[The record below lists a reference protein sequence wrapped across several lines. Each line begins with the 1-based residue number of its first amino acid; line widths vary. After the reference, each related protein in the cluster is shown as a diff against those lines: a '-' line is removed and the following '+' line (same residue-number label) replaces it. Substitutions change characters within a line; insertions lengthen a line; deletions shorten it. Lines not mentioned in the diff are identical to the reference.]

1 MHRISTAA
9 RLAARRA
16 ELATLD
22 INAITACERAAGQGR
37 RGRLPPPDPARWDRS
52 TWHRYLTEA
61 RAQEYLLA
69 ARRRRLLA
77 EIGEME
83 RGDVPRAHRG
93 RSDDQRLR
101 THSANAG
108 RR

>member
-1 MHRISTAA
+1 MHHASHAA

-22 INAITACERAAGQGR
+22 INTIAACERAAGQGR
-37 RGRLPPPDPARWDRS
+37 RGRLPPPDPALWDRS

-61 RAQEYLLA
+61 RAQEHLLA
-69 ARRRRLLA
+69 ARRRHLLA

-83 RGDVPRAHRG
+83 R
-93 RSDDQRLR
+93 DDAPR
-101 THSANAG
+101 TH
-108 RR
+108 

>member
-1 MHRISTAA
+1 MHRISHTT

-22 INAITACERAAGQGR
+22 INLVTACERAAGQGR

-61 RAQEYLLA
+61 RTQECLLA
-69 ARRRRLLA
+69 SRCRRLLA

-83 RGDVPRAHRG
+83 RDDVLQAH
-93 RSDDQRLR
+93 
-101 THSANAG
+101 
-108 RR
+108 

>member
-22 INAITACERAAGQGR
+22 INLVTACERAAGQGK

-61 RAQEYLLA
+61 RSQEHLLA
-69 ARRRRLLA
+69 ARRRRLRA
-77 EIGEME
+77 EIGAME
-83 RGDVPRAHRG
+83 RGDVLQAH
-93 RSDDQRLR
+93 
-101 THSANAG
+101 
-108 RR
+108 